1 MCVMA
6 RDDPHFRLRI
16 PADLKE
22 KIEVFAKANNRSI
35 NAEIVSRLEGSFH
48 SSPVEIEFPGEPELW
63 GPVLQQVALAA
74 AREALKAA
82 GLPVKALS
90 PDDAPAPEQ
99 GGEPKKGA

>member
-22 KIEVFAKANNRSI
+22 KVEAFAKANNRSI

-48 SSPVEIEFPGEPELW
+48 SSPVNIEFPGEPELW
-63 GPVLQQVALAA
+63 GPVLQQLALTA

-82 GLPVKALS
+82 GLPVKTPP

-99 GGEPKKGA
+99 GGQPSKGA

>member
-22 KIEVFAKANNRSI
+22 KVEAFAKANNRSI

-48 SSPVEIEFPGEPELW
+48 SSPVNIEFPGEPELW
-63 GPVLQQVALAA
+63 GPVLQQ
-74 AREALKAA
+74 
-82 GLPVKALS
+82 LS
-90 PDDAPAPEQ
+90 LIHI
-99 GGEPKKGA
+99 